1 MSATAG
7 SVPHRDRWLR
17 RIGWGLS
24 AVVSLFLLVDAIM
37 KVMQFPVVI
46 ETMTHI
52 GWPTPTVTPLGII
65 LLVSTLLYLYPGTGL
80 LGGILLT
87 GYLGGAIGT
96 HARIGSP
103 LLTHTLFGVYLGLM
117 LWLALVLRDKRLRFV
132 LPTL

>member
-1 MSATAG
+1 MSHTPG
-7 SVPHRDRWLR
+7 FVPDRDRWFS

-24 AVVSLFLLVDAIM
+24 AIVGLFLLVDAIM
-37 KVMQFPVVI
+37 KLMRFPVVL
-46 ETMTHI
+46 ETMAQI
-52 GWPTPTVTPLGII
+52 GWPMATVIPLGFI

-103 LLTHTLFGVYLGLM
+103 MLTHTLFGVYLGLLM
-117 LWLALVLRDKRLRFV
+117 WLALFLRDNKLRSA
-132 LPTL
+132 LPGL